1 MGERIP
7 IEISFSY
14 GPQLRTMKHTMM
26 RNIHV
31 VLIWDS
37 RPSGAVV
44 LAHKDIVCTHA
55 RDTDENPTRTLV
67 VLSDR
72 IEGNPRDSHDVRAIT
87 LVVIRILDVRPDI
100 GEVRDL

>member
-1 MGERIP
+1 
-7 IEISFSY
+7 
-14 GPQLRTMKHTMM
+14 M
-26 RNIHV
+26 RDIHV
-31 VLIWDS
+31 VLSWDS
-37 RPSGAVV
+37 RPSSAVV
-44 LAHKDIVCTHA
+44 LAYKDIVCTHT
-55 RDTDENPTRTLV
+55 RHTDENPTRTLV